1 MWPELQG
8 CPTRRRGS
16 TPSSRCQRLQHLTL
30 SPDQCASGQ
39 PGKINGLRIEMF
51 GIMFSFDKY
60 IFIIKL
66 FAKLYKK
73 SAKEQFYI
81 EKIKYKCDI
90 ALFSPDNHRRSN
102 FRISCHSSG
111 K

>member
-1 MWPELQG
+1 MV
-8 CPTRRRGS
+8 S
-16 TPSSRCQRLQHLTL
+16 V
-30 SPDQCASGQ
+30 
-39 PGKINGLRIEMF
+39 IEMF
-51 GIMFSFDKY
+51 GIMFSFDEY

-66 FAKLYKK
+66 FVKLNKK
-73 SAKEQFYI
+73 SSQEQYYI
-81 EKIKYKCDI
+81 EKIKYKSYI